1 MLSAA
6 TSIEFNMDCMVG
18 IEELIILIIFL
29 MVQSIVQMK
38 SDLSNKMK
46 ASYIRGKWME
56 SM

>member
-1 MLSAA
+1 
-6 TSIEFNMDCMVG
+6 MDCMVG